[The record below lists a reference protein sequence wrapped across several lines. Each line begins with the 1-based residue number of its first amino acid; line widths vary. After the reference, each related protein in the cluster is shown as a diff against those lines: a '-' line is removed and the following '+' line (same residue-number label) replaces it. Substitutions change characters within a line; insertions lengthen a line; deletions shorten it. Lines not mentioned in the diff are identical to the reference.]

1 MLGTKGVAQCG
12 ALACTA
18 SGKAV
23 TMVSSAAAHSAAKAL
38 LIELLRG
45 RYMVGLPEGV
55 GMAGGHAFPIAWAV
69 PIRGKP
75 GFPGFV
81 DNFAFLAQDLIVR
94 IRTLD

>member
-1 MLGTKGVAQCG
+1 
-12 ALACTA
+12 
-18 SGKAV
+18 
-23 TMVSSAAAHSAAKAL
+23 
-38 LIELLRG
+38 
-45 RYMVGLPEGV
+45 
-55 GMAGGHAFPIAWAV
+55 MAGGHAFPIAWAV